1 MTPPP
6 RRPLLL
12 ITAGLGL
19 DGGGRAVVGR
29 LLAQAGADIAADL
42 QTPFD
47 ILDLETT
54 TRPRLALAAWRRQL
68 LPGRTPRPAI
78 LYDLLGLARLQAVL
92 PPALRSPYLLMLYGI
107 EIWRPLGPFQERAIR
122 HATHRVGISDAA
134 LARAAPYL
142 PLPRTAFSTIPLALE
157 ERPPE
162 GVPDRELLDR
172 AGDEFLLIV
181 GRMGSTERYK
191 GHDQLLEALPE
202 LARNHPDP
210 RLVIAGGGDD
220 RPRLE
225 AKAAALG
232 VAGRTLFAGHVS
244 EATLAELYR
253 RCAIFAMPSRGEGFG
268 LVYLE
273 AMRAGK
279 PVVALSGTAA
289 AEIVVHGETGLLAA
303 LGDQKGLT
311 AALAALLGDPER
323 RRAMGQAGHERWR
336 EQFTYDRFKTGLG
349 HRLDRLTSTG
359 GS

>member
-29 LLAQAGADIAADL
+29 LLARAGAEIAADL

-47 ILDLETT
+47 VLDLDTT

-68 LPGRTPRPAI
+68 LPGRAPRPAI
-78 LYDLLGLARLQAVL
+78 LYDLLGLARLQSVL

-122 HATHRVGISDAA
+122 DATHRVGISETA
-134 LARAAPYL
+134 LARAAPHL
-142 PLPRTAFSTIPLALE
+142 PLPRSAFTTLPLTLE
-157 ERPPE
+157 ERTPA
-162 GVPDRELLDR
+162 GNPDRTLLDQ
-172 AGDEFLLIV
+172 AGEGFILIV

-191 GHDQLLEALPE
+191 GHDELLEALPT
-202 LARNHPDP
+202 LATSHPSTT
-210 RLVIAGGGDD
+210 LVVAGGGDD
-220 RPRLE
+220 RPRLQ

-232 VAGRTLFAGHVS
+232 VADRALFTGHVS

-279 PVVALSGTAA
+279 PVVALAGTAA
-289 AEIVVHGETGLLAA
+289 AEIVIDRETGLLVPDAPS
-303 LGDQKGLT
+303 GQTEHLT
-311 AALAALLGDPER
+311 AALHTLLADPDR
-323 RRAMGQAGHERWR
+323 ARAMGAAGHERWR
-336 EQFTYDRFKTGLG
+336 TRFTYDRFRTGLG
-349 HRLDRLTSTG
+349 ALLDDLTA
-359 GS
+359 